1 MPFYIVRFEHPDA
14 AGWQREV
21 GAHVAWL
28 RERVA
33 DGSVRASGPLTG
45 AADRAA
51 MLVMV
56 AADRVGTRR
65 DHRHRSVRNSRL
77 DREYDSVGMGSDI
90 RCVASGVIDAGIG
103 WLTIRP

>member
-45 AADRAA
+45 AVDRAA

-56 AADRVGTRR
+56 AADRKA
-65 DHRHRSVRNSRL
+65 L
-77 DREYDSVGMGSDI
+77 DAIIATDPFAIHGLIENMT
-90 RCVASGVIDAGIG
+90 ASEWDPIFGAWGAESSMPG
-103 WLTIRP
+103 LGG